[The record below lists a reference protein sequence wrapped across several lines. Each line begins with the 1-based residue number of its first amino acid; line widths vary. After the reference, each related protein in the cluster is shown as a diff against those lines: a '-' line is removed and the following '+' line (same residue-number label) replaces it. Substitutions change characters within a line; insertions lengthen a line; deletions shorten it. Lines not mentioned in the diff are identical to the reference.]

1 MAWEGL
7 LLGEL
12 VRKLLMVTDGSM
24 MRVTD
29 QVATEGLAMVFLE
42 VEELLQVQGFL
53 VCVVVD
59 VQYLNN
65 FFRAGVGG

>member
-12 VRKLLMVTDGSM
+12 VRKLLMATDGSM

-29 QVATEGLAMVFLE
+29 QVAREGLAMVFLE

-53 VCVVVD
+53 V
-59 VQYLNN
+59 
-65 FFRAGVGG
+65 

>member
-12 VRKLLMVTDGSM
+12 VRKLLMATDGSM

-29 QVATEGLAMVFLE
+29 QVAREGLAMVFLE

-65 FFRAGVGG
+65 FFGAGVGG